1 MLLLPPLIIIVTE
14 NIKLCVNT
22 ICLQRSPKGTW
33 EHGNTGECNG
43 GMMGSIFFENCDLFY
58 IEHLYNKYKPEG

>member
-14 NIKLCVNT
+14 NIKLLINT
-22 ICLQRSPKGTW
+22 ICLEKSPKGTW

-43 GMMGSIFFENCDLFY
+43 GMT
-58 IEHLYNKYKPEG
+58 